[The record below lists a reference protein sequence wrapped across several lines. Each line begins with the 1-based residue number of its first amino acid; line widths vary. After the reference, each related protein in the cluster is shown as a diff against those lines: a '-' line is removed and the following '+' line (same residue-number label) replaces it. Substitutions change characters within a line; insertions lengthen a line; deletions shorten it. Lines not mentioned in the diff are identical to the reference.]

1 MQKKCYALALC
12 LMSLM
17 PLGASA
23 QNLDGRTVYLQG
35 SWAEHN
41 AYGAAVGVTLP
52 WNWSHAL
59 GSGQVTGQWDVA
71 LGGLSARP
79 ENRHRRSLAALG
91 AGINL
96 RWRAAQGASPWF
108 VEAGTGLVWHSRHYA
123 SDDKYF
129 STRYNFA
136 SHLGVGR
143 NFGPQG
149 RHALAVRLQHI
160 SNAGIKKPNPG
171 DNFLQLRYAVAF

>member
-1 MQKKCYALALC
+1 MTAARATGGRSLRRFARDPGAVLGLALMV
-12 LMSLM
+12 L
-17 PLGASA
+17 
-23 QNLDGRTVYLQG
+23 
-35 SWAEHN
+35 
-41 AYGAAVGVTLP
+41 
-52 WNWSHAL
+52 
-59 GSGQVTGQWDVA
+59 
-71 LGGLSARP
+71 
-79 ENRHRRSLAALG
+79 LAALG